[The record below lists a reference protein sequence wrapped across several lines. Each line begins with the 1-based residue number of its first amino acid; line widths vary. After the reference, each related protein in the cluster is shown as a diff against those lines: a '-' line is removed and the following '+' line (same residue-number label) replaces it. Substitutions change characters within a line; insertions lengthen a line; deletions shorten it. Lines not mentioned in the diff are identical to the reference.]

1 MLSGHFAFQVAL
13 PTAIIWCIVNCA
25 IFIVKIVWTVLY
37 AHMFV
42 KGYTSNYKKI
52 IFCIIHDTNILISY
66 IDLSCLSINFC
77 LRPEEQVCRQSIRLV
92 KTFIFFHSPIRVFS
106 WSQKRKENSVLIYYT
121 TTQSLYFS
129 HEQRFFFNE
138 KSLSGNKFSD
148 KLNFV

>member
-13 PTAIIWCIVNCA
+13 PTAIIQCIVNCA

-42 KGYTSNYKKI
+42 KGYTSNYKTI
-52 IFCIIHDTNILISY
+52 IFCIIHYTYILISY

-92 KTFIFFHSPIRVFS
+92 KTFFFSLTNKGVLMITEK
-106 WSQKRKENSVLIYYT
+106 KRKFCCLLWSITQLLSHFTFLTSSV
-121 TTQSLYFS
+121 
-129 HEQRFFFNE
+129 FF
-138 KSLSGNKFSD
+138 
-148 KLNFV
+148 

>member
-25 IFIVKIVWTVLY
+25 SFIVKIVWTVLY

-42 KGYTSNYKKI
+42 KGYTSNYKTI
-52 IFCIIHDTNILISY
+52 IFCIIHYTYILISY

-92 KTFIFFHSPIRVFS
+92 KTFIFFSFTNKGDHDH
-106 WSQKRKENSVLIYYT
+106 RKERKFCCDLLHNYSVTL
-121 TTQSLYFS
+121 LFS
-129 HEQRFFFNE
+129 RVAFFFNE

-148 KLNFV
+148 KLNFE

>member
-13 PTAIIWCIVNCA
+13 PTAIIWCI
-25 IFIVKIVWTVLY
+25 FMVKIVWTVLY

-42 KGYTSNYKKI
+42 KGYTSNYKTI

-106 WSQKRKENSVLIYYT
+106 WSQKRKENSVVIYYT

-129 HEQRFFFNE
+129 HEQRFFLMKKVFQGTN
-138 KSLSGNKFSD
+138 SVIN
-148 KLNFV
+148 

>member
-1 MLSGHFAFQVAL
+1 MYGKLCNFY
-13 PTAIIWCIVNCA
+13 CKNCL
-25 IFIVKIVWTVLY
+25 IS
-37 AHMFV
+37 FV
-42 KGYTSNYKKI
+42 RSYVCKGLHIQYYKTI
-52 IFCIIHDTNILISY
+52 IFCIIHYTYILISY

-129 HEQRFFFNE
+129 HEQRFFLNE

>member
-13 PTAIIWCIVNCA
+13 PTAIIQCIVNCA
-25 IFIVKIVWTVLY
+25 IFIVKIVWSVLY

-42 KGYTSNYKKI
+42 KGYTSNYKTI
-52 IFCIIHDTNILISY
+52 IFCIIHYTYILISY

-92 KTFIFFHSPIRVFS
+92 KTFIFFSFTIFISFS

-129 HEQRFFFNE
+129 HEQRFF
-138 KSLSGNKFSD
+138 
-148 KLNFV
+148 

>member
-25 IFIVKIVWTVLY
+25 IFIVKIVWSVLY

-42 KGYTSNYKKI
+42 KGYTSNYKTI

-92 KTFIFFHSPIRVFS
+92 KTFIFFSFTNKGDHDH
-106 WSQKRKENSVLIYYT
+106 RKEKKILLWSITQLLSHFTFLTSSVFFLMKKVFQGTNSVI
-121 TTQSLYFS
+121 
-129 HEQRFFFNE
+129 N
-138 KSLSGNKFSD
+138 
-148 KLNFV
+148 

>member
-13 PTAIIWCIVNCA
+13 PTAIIQCIVNCA
-25 IFIVKIVWTVLY
+25 IFIVKIVWSVLY
-37 AHMFV
+37 AQMFV
-42 KGYTSNYKKI
+42 KGYTSNYKTI

-66 IDLSCLSINFC
+66 IDLSCLSSNFC
-77 LRPEEQVCRQSIRLV
+77 RRPEEQECRQSIRII
-92 KTFIFFHSPIRVFS
+92 KTFFFHSPIRVFS
-106 WSQKRKENSVLIYYT
+106 WSQKNKKNSVVIYYT
-121 TTQSLYFS
+121 TTQSFYFS

>member
-13 PTAIIWCIVNCA
+13 PTAIIWCI
-25 IFIVKIVWTVLY
+25 FMVKIVWTVLY

-42 KGYTSNYKKI
+42 KGYTSNYKTI

-129 HEQRFFFNE
+129 HEQRFFLMKKVFQGTN
-138 KSLSGNKFSD
+138 SVIN
-148 KLNFV
+148 

>member
-13 PTAIIWCIVNCA
+13 PTAIIWCI
-25 IFIVKIVWTVLY
+25 FMVKIVWTVLY

-42 KGYTSNYKKI
+42 KGYTSNYKTI
-52 IFCIIHDTNILISY
+52 IFCIIHYTYILISY
-66 IDLSCLSINFC
+66 IDLSCLFINFC

-129 HEQRFFFNE
+129 HEQRFFLMKKVFQGTN
-138 KSLSGNKFSD
+138 SVIN
-148 KLNFV
+148 

>member
-13 PTAIIWCIVNCA
+13 PTAIIWCI
-25 IFIVKIVWTVLY
+25 FMVKIVWTVLY

-42 KGYTSNYKKI
+42 KGYTSNYKTI
-52 IFCIIHDTNILISY
+52 IFCIIYDTNILISY

-92 KTFIFFHSPIRVFS
+92 KTFIFFSLTNKGVLMITEK
-106 WSQKRKENSVLIYYT
+106 KRKFCCDLLHNYSVTL
-121 TTQSLYFS
+121 LFS
-129 HEQRFFFNE
+129 RAAFFFNE

>member
-25 IFIVKIVWTVLY
+25 IFIVKIVWSVLY

-129 HEQRFFFNE
+129 HEQRFFLMKRVFQRTN
-138 KSLSGNKFSD
+138 SVIN
-148 KLNFV
+148 

>member
-42 KGYTSNYKKI
+42 KGYTSNYKTI
-52 IFCIIHDTNILISY
+52 IFCIIHYTYILISY

-92 KTFIFFHSPIRVFS
+92 KNIYFFSFTNKGVLMITEK
-106 WSQKRKENSVLIYYT
+106 KRKFCSDLLHNYSVTL
-121 TTQSLYFS
+121 LFS
-129 HEQRFFFNE
+129 RAAFFF
-138 KSLSGNKFSD
+138 
-148 KLNFV
+148 